1 MQIIPNSAP
10 LPWVPRMDR
19 LKLCSMAAS
28 GRTHRSHRWLQAL
41 LALWIMVFPAAT
53 AQAWPWG
60 GEGARG
66 VEKPVEIVGAT
77 PPSGRLQEVSPPGA
91 VQQLQVAL
99 SRHTPRLEL
108 ISPADGSLLKTG
120 DVQLTLRIED
130 WPLAEDPEL
139 GLGAHVALQI
149 DDAPPLRFGHS
160 ENNRLQIRLP
170 DLSPGSHRFTA
181 YAAMPWG
188 ESVKSQGASLQ
199 WRLNLIKELPGTQP
213 DQDAP
218 WLAVVSPSDLGS
230 GDPLLLDWLI
240 WNAPLQNLREGDGR
254 WRLRISVNGD
264 SFLVDGQ
271 EALWLKAAGGGSGS
285 VQMELLD
292 GLGEPIAPVFNNQL
306 RATTSRSGT
315 RPIWMQSKLSDE
327 EMARLLGEAL
337 PEAEDAPEE
346 EQKPEQEVPEPAAQ
360 EQESG
365 ISESDE
371 PASQGSLPQ
380 SAAEDSDETEPTDSL
395 QDPERGQIID
405 TPPDTA
411 PEITSDGESSVSA
424 DAEDSDSEHPDR
436 TVAGSVP
443 PLSEPASEPP
453 RLRVTSSLGG
463 SARELL
469 NDDGTER

>member
-1 MQIIPNSAP
+1 
-10 LPWVPRMDR
+10 
-19 LKLCSMAAS
+19 MAAS
-28 GRTHRSHRWLQAL
+28 GRTHRIHRWLQAL
-41 LALWIMVFPAAT
+41 LALWIMVFPAAA
-53 AQAWPWG
+53 AQAWPG
-60 GEGARG
+60 GGNRSG
-66 VEKPVEIVGAT
+66 SVEKRAEIVGVT

-91 VQQLQVAL
+91 VQQLQMAL
-99 SRHTPRLEL
+99 SGHTPRLEL
-108 ISPADGSLLKTG
+108 IRPADGSLLKTG

-149 DDAPPLRFGHS
+149 DDAPPLRFSHA
-160 ENNRLQIRLP
+160 ENDRLQILLP

-199 WRLNLIKELPGTQP
+199 WRLNLLQELPGTQP

-271 EALWLKAAGGGSGS
+271 EALWLKAGGGGSGS

-292 GLGEPIAPVFNNQL
+292 GLGEPITPAFNNQL
-306 RATTSRSGT
+306 RATATRAGT
-315 RPIWMQSKLSDE
+315 RPVWMQSRLSDDQ
-327 EMARLLGEAL
+327 MARLLGEA
-337 PEAEDAPEE
+337 PAETEEEAEPDEE
-346 EQKPEQEVPEPAAQ
+346 MPDPAAR
-360 EQESG
+360 EPESG
-365 ISESDE
+365 VSESDD
-371 PASQGSLPQ
+371 PSAQGSQPQ
-380 SAAEDSDETEPTDSL
+380 SPQENSDEAELVDSL
-395 QDPERGQIID
+395 PTPGQEQIAESD
-405 TPPDTA
+405 TETA
-411 PEITSDGESSVSA
+411 PVI
-424 DAEDSDSEHPDR
+424 DAEDEQSLSTEAGPSEADQSDRP
-436 TVAGSVP
+436 VAGSIP
-443 PLSEPASEPP
+443 PQSEPAIDPP
-453 RLRVTSSLGG
+453 RLRVSSSLGG

-469 NDDGTER
+469 NDDGTQR

>member
-1 MQIIPNSAP
+1 
-10 LPWVPRMDR
+10 
-19 LKLCSMAAS
+19 
-28 GRTHRSHRWLQAL
+28 
-41 LALWIMVFPAAT
+41 
-53 AQAWPWG
+53 
-60 GEGARG
+60 
-66 VEKPVEIVGAT
+66 
-77 PPSGRLQEVSPPGA
+77 
-91 VQQLQVAL
+91 
-99 SRHTPRLEL
+99 
-108 ISPADGSLLKTG
+108 
-120 DVQLTLRIED
+120 
-130 WPLAEDPEL
+130 
-139 GLGAHVALQI
+139 
-149 DDAPPLRFGHS
+149 
-160 ENNRLQIRLP
+160 
-170 DLSPGSHRFTA
+170 
-181 YAAMPWG
+181 
-188 ESVKSQGASLQ
+188 
-199 WRLNLIKELPGTQP
+199 
-213 DQDAP
+213 
-218 WLAVVSPSDLGS
+218 
-230 GDPLLLDWLI
+230 
-240 WNAPLQNLREGDGR
+240 
-254 WRLRISVNGD
+254 
-264 SFLVDGQ
+264 
-271 EALWLKAAGGGSGS
+271 
-285 VQMELLD
+285 
-292 GLGEPIAPVFNNQL
+292 
-306 RATTSRSGT
+306 
-315 RPIWMQSKLSDE
+315 MQSKLSDE

-469 NDDGTER
+469 NDDGTQR